1 MGCLQVHLCW
11 EDREPQH
18 TVSEASGGCRQISA
32 FRAERDMRGNEPVIY
47 LWEALRLSLVT
58 CCLSAVL
65 LNSHASTSLL
75 EFRVS
80 VLNMFI
86 YARRCVLARLLQ
98 CFYYIIISLF
108 FSDVSVIY
116 FFPAKLLLFG
126 IREMLFFSRLT
137 AFFWLLCGS
146 WTADV
151 QWIRCCLW
159 PHYCFFCCYV
169 QAELLL
175 CCARDSA
182 L

>member
-1 MGCLQVHLCW
+1 MTSCRYGHHFPIRYLSYLEGTTRTWKIFITMGCLQVHLCW

-47 LWEALRLSLVT
+47 LWEALCLSLVT
-58 CCLSAVL
+58 CCRSDVL
-65 LNSHASTSLL
+65 LNSHVSTLL
-75 EFRVS
+75 LDFRGS
-80 VLNMFI
+80 VLSMFI

-126 IREMLFFSRLT
+126 IREMLFSQ
-137 AFFWLLCGS
+137 G
-146 WTADV
+146 
-151 QWIRCCLW
+151 
-159 PHYCFFCCYV
+159 
-169 QAELLL
+169 
-175 CCARDSA
+175 
-182 L
+182 